1 MILHLDG
8 ISNVDTV
15 LPMKTKISR
24 WGNSLA
30 LRLPKKLATSHN
42 IFQDSNVEIIEQK
55 DGLLLR
61 PLRRKSYD
69 LNELLNGVT
78 KENLHEEVSTG
89 SSRGQES
96 W

>member
-1 MILHLDG
+1 
-8 ISNVDTV
+8 
-15 LPMKTKISR
+15 MKTKVSR

-30 LRLPKKLATSHN
+30 LRIPKKLAMSHN
-42 IFQDSNVEIIEQK
+42 IFQDSNVEIIEQE

-61 PLRRKSYD
+61 PSSPGSYD
-69 LNELLNGVT
+69 LKELLNGVT
-78 KENLHEEVSTG
+78 KENLHEQVSTG